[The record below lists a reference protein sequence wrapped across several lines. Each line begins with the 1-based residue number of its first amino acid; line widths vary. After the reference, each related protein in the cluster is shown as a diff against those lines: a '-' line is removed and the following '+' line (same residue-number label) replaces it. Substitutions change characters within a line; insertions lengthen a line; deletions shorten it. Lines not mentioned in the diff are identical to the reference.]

1 MPQVRKSEI
10 IFKLQSEILHLQGVK
25 YLGNAAYDLGLGH
38 INEAFPNSTFPTGAI
53 HEFISHEPEDA
64 AATRG
69 FLSGLLASIVRN
81 DGIGIW
87 IGTQRKLFPPA
98 LKSFGV
104 APDRFLFIDLPKE
117 RDVQWAMEEA
127 LKCAA
132 LTTVVAEMREISFKD
147 SRRLQLAVEQSKV
160 TGFIL
165 HASTKQLNTTACV
178 SRWRVKSLPS
188 DTVDE
193 LPGIGFPKWHV
204 ELLRI
209 RNGRPGAWD
218 IQWKMGRFVHITT
231 SQRPASGNYYLE
243 KVG

>member
-1 MPQVRKSEI
+1 LDNKAS
-10 IFKLQSEILHLQGVK
+10 
-25 YLGNAAYDLGLGH
+25 DLGLGP
-38 INEAFPNSTFPTGAI
+38 INEAFPNATFPLGAV
-53 HEFISHEPEDA
+53 HEFIYQELEDA

-69 FLSGLLASIVRN
+69 FLSGLLASITGS

-87 IGTQRKLFPPA
+87 ISNQRKLFPPA

-104 APDRFLFIDLPKE
+104 APDRFLFIDLHKE
-117 RDVQWAMEEA
+117 RDLQWVMEEA
-127 LKCAA
+127 LKCPA
-132 LTTVVAEMREISFKD
+132 LTAVVAEMNEISFKA

-165 HASTKQLNTTACV
+165 HFNTKQLNTTACV

-188 DTVDE
+188 EAIDE

-218 IQWKMGRFVHITT
+218 IQWKKGMFVHIAA
-231 SQRPASGNYYLE
+231 SQRPASRDHYLE